1 MSSQRK
7 KAKEIKQMVDFYGV
21 SSILFRSKSRLEAY
35 VSPNPKDCERP
46 LGTFLRGGT
55 ESSCKHYPY
64 DIPEK
69 KTWNWP
75 ENNGCADSFKIKTL
89 KKGVIIDRFGSPYG
103 NFVALPETTY
113 VDRSLPYMMN
123 TNDCKREYNQTYTN
137 KQMNNYHQYK
147 IMNKNGL
154 KVKECIIAPAFDK
167 PGGVKQG
174 KKQYMIDEKQNILKL
189 LESGDLCE
197 LPRINQPNNDH
208 PYYCKNSEHLTN
220 SNYPL
225 FK

>member
-7 KAKEIKQMVDFYGV
+7 KAKEIKTMVDLYGTQ
-21 SSILFRSKSRLEAY
+21 SILQNSKSRLEAT
-35 VSPNPKDCERP
+35 SLKGKSFSEKATSLTGGKDN
-46 LGTFLRGGT
+46 
-55 ESSCKHYPY
+55 SCKPFPY

-75 ENNGCADSFKIKTL
+75 EDNGCADGFKIKTL

-113 VDRSLPYMMN
+113 VERSLPYMMN
-123 TNDCKREYNQTYTN
+123 SNECKQTYTN
-137 KQMNNYHQYK
+137 KHINNYHQYE
-147 IMNKNGL
+147 IINKNGL
-154 KVKECIIAPAFDK
+154 EVKECIIAAAFDK
-167 PGGVKQG
+167 PGGVKKG

-189 LESGDLCE
+189 LESGDICE

-208 PYYCKNSEHLTN
+208 PYYCKKSDKLTN

>member
-1 MSSQRK
+1 MSSQRE
-7 KAKEIKQMVDFYGV
+7 KAKEIKKKVDLYGIQY
-21 SSILFRSKSRLEAY
+21 ILQNSKSLSEKAT
-35 VSPNPKDCERP
+35 SLKGKSLSEKATSLKGGKDN
-46 LGTFLRGGT
+46 
-55 ESSCKHYPY
+55 SCKPFPY

-75 ENNGCADSFKIKTL
+75 EDNGCADGFKIKTL

-113 VDRSLPYMMN
+113 VERSLPYMMN
-123 TNDCKREYNQTYTN
+123 SNECKREYNQTYTN
-137 KQMNNYHQYK
+137 KHLNNYHQYE
-147 IMNKNGL
+147 IINKNGL
-154 KVKECIIAPAFDK
+154 QVKECIIAAAFDK
-167 PGGVKQG
+167 PGGVKKG

-189 LESGDLCE
+189 LESGDICE

-208 PYYCKNSEHLTN
+208 PYYCKKSDKLTN
-220 SNYPL
+220 SKYPL